1 MMIIRTLALTIAAN
15 SATAAQLYHG
25 GPVPPQANDAAAL
38 ADHAL
43 LEKRAA
49 AGELIMSSEYYTSRR
64 QLLSNIPKSSSSPKN
79 HLHSQKFSVAPC
91 LTTEACKAEA
101 LSAISY
107 RHTPDKHSKKDCRRG
122 QKFPPR

>member
-1 MMIIRTLALTIAAN
+1 MIIRTLALTIAAN
-15 SATAAQLYHG
+15 SATAAQLYNG
-25 GPVPPQANDAAAL
+25 AAAVQANDAAAL